1 MPIVRLFTRSPSN
14 PKHADADAD
23 TIHVGGGHHA
33 MPTFTGP
40 RLDDIRTPERLWEGS
55 ARPDIAARIAASE
68 PKRMPNYPLGARSDA
83 SSTNGAEVGIAVGIS
98 LTVHVA
104 LKENLAVAA
113 LVIVGEQDHRG
124 KTAETEAVGAI
135 ATAPVVATSE
145 VTHEASV
152 AFESDLG
159 RTAAQGGGTEAAAH
173 CSLPSSM
180 EASVVGGHVP
190 VLGQSTEA
198 MSFSDESLLNT
209 FGADMASTE
218 VAAAPSLSM
227 AQQADTSTT
236 ALPQPGQHPVST
248 RTSLSLPRPGI
259 LASDAWRRMAQNA
272 LGIVNFLL
280 TSEPRSMQA
289 GLGLSPLPH
298 GWIQPGQV
306 AIPSDLMSTTPR
318 RTSSV
323 YSDAFDLTTL
333 TQAIIH
339 EQQEQQT
346 HIIAALEWEIS
357 QLRCDLRE
365 LRVVTDRIRKM
376 LRDMADSATSISQL
390 LMAAQKQCEIER
402 RKRLANFAVI

>member
-1 MPIVRLFTRSPSN
+1 
-14 PKHADADAD
+14 
-23 TIHVGGGHHA
+23 
-33 MPTFTGP
+33 
-40 RLDDIRTPERLWEGS
+40 
-55 ARPDIAARIAASE
+55 
-68 PKRMPNYPLGARSDA
+68 
-83 SSTNGAEVGIAVGIS
+83 
-98 LTVHVA
+98 
-104 LKENLAVAA
+104 
-113 LVIVGEQDHRG
+113 
-124 KTAETEAVGAI
+124 
-135 ATAPVVATSE
+135 
-145 VTHEASV
+145 
-152 AFESDLG
+152 
-159 RTAAQGGGTEAAAH
+159 
-173 CSLPSSM
+173 M

-190 VLGQSTEA
+190 VFGQSTEA
-198 MSFSDESLLNT
+198 MSFSDESLLHA
-209 FGADMASTE
+209 FGADVAGTE
-218 VAAAPSLSM
+218 AAAAPSLSM

-248 RTSLSLPRPGI
+248 RASLPRPGI
-259 LASDAWRRMAQNA
+259 LATDAWRRMAQNA
-272 LGIVNFLL
+272 LGIVNLLL

-289 GLGLSPLPH
+289 GLGLSPLQH
-298 GWIQPGQV
+298 GWVQPGQV

-376 LRDMADSATSISQL
+376 LRDMADSSTSISKL